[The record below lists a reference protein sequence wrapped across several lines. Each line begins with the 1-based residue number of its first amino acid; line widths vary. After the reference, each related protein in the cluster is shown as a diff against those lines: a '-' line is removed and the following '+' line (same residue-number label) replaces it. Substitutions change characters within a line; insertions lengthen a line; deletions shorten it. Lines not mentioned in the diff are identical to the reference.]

1 MNSAVAIIS
10 LLGVLTQPVQDNLI
24 GGNFFTQGDHV
35 YVMGWWSYPDLSRVP
50 DSETVQ
56 NVTAG
61 TFTTEEGLEIL
72 EGGKALVI
80 HGLPSMQAALD
91 LFGLVRCN
99 PDGSD
104 IETEH

>member
-1 MNSAVAIIS
+1 MNAIAIIS
-10 LLGVLTQPVQDNLI
+10 ILGILTQPVQDSII
-24 GGNFFTQGDHV
+24 GCHFFKGQSGIV
-35 YVMGWWSYPDLSRVP
+35 YVADWWSYPDLSRVP

-61 TFTTEEGLEIL
+61 EFTTEEGLEIL

-91 LFGLVRCN
+91 TFGLVRCN

>member
-1 MNSAVAIIS
+1 MNAIAIIS
-10 LLGVLTQPVQDNLI
+10 ILGILTQPIQDSII
-24 GGNFFTQGDHV
+24 GAHFFKDDAGTV
-35 YVMGWWSYPDLSRVP
+35 YVFGWWSYPDLSRVP

-104 IETEH
+104 IEMED